1 MRGKKSHWGPPLSW
15 SYSQHT
21 QREKLNHNLRE
32 LHSPLGP
39 ATSSLKWLNVEPRRL
54 KGNPS
59 FSRDIEALGSIS
71 GLKVSYLGT
80 QHSLAWVLSL
90 KIKLSVIPSPLTELS
105 FGMESTDLTQ
115 AKAEPQQIQP
125 PKVTGKGLSSVSA
138 K

>member
-1 MRGKKSHWGPPLSW
+1 M
-15 SYSQHT
+15 
-21 QREKLNHNLRE
+21 
-32 LHSPLGP
+32 GP

-105 FGMESTDLTQ
+105 FGMESTDFTE
-115 AKAEPQQIQP
+115 AKAEPQQIQD
-125 PKVTGKGLSSVSA
+125 PKVTGKGLTQFQPSDGKPETEGCPNDVSHPRDRGRLRA
-138 K
+138 RATE